1 MGYALDS
8 KSIIRIQNFEFVDS
22 FETLS
27 LSSQTL
33 NAATVLDRLTA
44 LKDFIILL
52 DSSTNKGFLT
62 TYDISKFPIFQE
74 LLPSFLTTDD
84 SYKNGL
90 NSMEG
95 YKWVYNVIILNLYL
109 FSLESI
115 QTPENVIADVLIEF
129 QNISKALLLRLDS
142 SIRTF
147 IQKRGIG
154 IKENVYTGFD
164 TEYTQTGSDV
174 NKLVSS
180 QLAVSCKTY
189 IQIPTVRAYR
199 LSRLD
204 EQSNKIIHL
213 KHRSNEFNY
222 IKVEN
227 SIKQCVTRIRMLR
240 YGKYDLTL
248 KVLVEAM
255 RMVKGISYYESEDMI
270 VFSLPRS
277 AIQPLLV
284 VGDSFSFKE
293 LVEFSSSLARPFCEQ
308 QGGVLLD
315 LLSHIG
321 QQGFSLD
328 LGMDKMLDSIYNT
341 LSSFDEVDKL
351 SLLSGEVLGYLTPE
365 SPGCN
370 SVTVDKS
377 VRRIT
382 KNISEKVSVTITRTY
397 YIIGH
402 LTPADLGQLSDFES
416 IKEELTIVNGS
427 FVTLGKA
434 MKFLGRNV
442 HVRDTMLLAP
452 GGSKALSVIG
462 GMYPNFPKLK
472 ITTTDLENMQGYLER
487 EREKFVEYAL
497 RDAVITLVHASWMED
512 FNFSIGGLG
521 VPISL
526 SSIGRKYVKSV

>member
-1 MGYALDS
+1 MGYALDNNA
-8 KSIIRIQNFEFVDS
+8 IIRIQKFEFVDS

-27 LSSQTL
+27 LSSKTL
-33 NAATVLDRLTA
+33 NTATYLDRLTA

-62 TYDISKFPIFQE
+62 SYDISKFPIFQE
-74 LLPSFLTTDD
+74 LLPSFLTKDD
-84 SYKNGL
+84 SYMHGI

-95 YKWVYNVIILNLYL
+95 YKWVYNVIIINLYL

-115 QTPENVIADVLIEF
+115 QTPEIVLADVLIEF
-129 QNISKALLLRLDS
+129 QNLSKALLLRLDS
-142 SIRTF
+142 SIRTK
-147 IQKRGIG
+147 IQKRGLG

-164 TEYTQTGSDV
+164 TEYTQTGSEV

-189 IQIPTVRAYR
+189 IQIPTVTGYS
-199 LSRLD
+199 LSKLD
-204 EQSNKIIHL
+204 EESNKLIHL
-213 KHRSNEFNY
+213 KHSSKEFNY
-222 IKVEN
+222 AKVEN
-227 SIKQCVTRIRMLR
+227 SINHCVSRIRLLR
-240 YGKYDLTL
+240 YGKYDLTI
-248 KVLVEAM
+248 KVLVESM
-255 RMVKGISYYESEDMI
+255 RLVKGVSYYECEDMI

-277 AIQPLLV
+277 TIQPLLV

-293 LVEFSSSLARPFCEQ
+293 LVEFSSTLARPLCEQ

-315 LLSHIG
+315 LLTHIG
-321 QQGFSLD
+321 QQGFSLE
-328 LGMDKMLDSIYNT
+328 LGLDKMLDSIFHT
-341 LSSFDEVDKL
+341 LSDYDEVDNL
-351 SLLSGEVLGYLTPE
+351 SSMSGEVLGYLTPE
-365 SPGCN
+365 SPGFTC
-370 SVTVDKS
+370 VTGEKS

-382 KNISEKVSVTITRTY
+382 KNIPEKVSVTITRTY

-434 MKFLGRNV
+434 MKFEGRNV

-452 GGSKALSVIG
+452 GGSKALAVIG
-462 GMYPNFPKLK
+462 GMYPNFPKLQ

-487 EREKFVEYAL
+487 EREKFVEYAI
-497 RDAVITLVHASWMED
+497 RDAVITLVHAS
-512 FNFSIGGLG
+512 
-521 VPISL
+521 
-526 SSIGRKYVKSV
+526 